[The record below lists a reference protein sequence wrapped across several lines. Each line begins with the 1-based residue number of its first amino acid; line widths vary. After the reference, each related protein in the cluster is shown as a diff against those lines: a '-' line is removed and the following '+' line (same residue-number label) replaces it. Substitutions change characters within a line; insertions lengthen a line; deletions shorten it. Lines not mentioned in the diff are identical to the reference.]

1 MEAPSEDSTPL
12 RAVVWR
18 RHLDNASL
26 EYAVLSRLAGGYEIR
41 GDIVAAHEGAPLR
54 VSYTLRCD
62 PDWRSIFLR
71 VEQHWAAERA
81 GLILSLDAD
90 RAWRIND
97 TKTDA
102 LADCLDIDLGLS
114 PSTNALPINRLRPAV
129 GEKVEISAAWV
140 RFPNL
145 EVVPARQ
152 SYERRARRTYRYRSL
167 ATDFQADLRVDDLSL
182 PTRYAGVWKRIA
194 ERSYG

>member
-1 MEAPSEDSTPL
+1 MEAPGEERTPL

-18 RHLDNASL
+18 RHRDNASL
-26 EYAVLSRLAGGYEIR
+26 EYAVLSRLAAGYEIA
-41 GDIVAAHEGAPLR
+41 GDIVAAHEGDPLH
-54 VSYTLRCD
+54 VSYALRCD
-62 PDWRSIFLR
+62 PDWRSLSLR
-71 VEQHWAAERA
+71 VEQQWAAERD
-81 GLILSLDAD
+81 GLILAVDSDG
-90 RAWRIND
+90 AWRVND
-97 TKTDA
+97 MKADA

-129 GEKVEISAAWV
+129 GESVEITAAWV

-167 ATDFQADLRVDDLSL
+167 TTDFQADLRVDDLSL

>member
-1 MEAPSEDSTPL
+1 MEAATENSTPL

-18 RHLDNASL
+18 RHRDNASL
-26 EYAVLSRLAGGYEIR
+26 EYAVLSRLAAGYEIR
-41 GDIVAAHEGAPLR
+41 GDIVAAHEGHPLR
-54 VSYTLRCD
+54 VSYALRCD
-62 PDWRSIFLR
+62 PDWRSLFLR

-81 GLILSLDAD
+81 SLILALDAD
-90 RAWRIND
+90 GTWRVND
-97 TKTDA
+97 MKTDA

-129 GEKVEISAAWV
+129 GEKVEITAAWV

-145 EVVPARQ
+145 EVAPARQ
-152 SYERRARRTYRYRSL
+152 SYERRARRTYRYRSV
-167 ATDFQADLRVDDLSL
+167 ATGFQADLRVDDLSL

>member
-1 MEAPSEDSTPL
+1 MEAQSEGATPL

-26 EYAVLSRLAGGYEIR
+26 EYALLSRLAGGYEIR

-54 VSYTLRCD
+54 VSYALRCD

-81 GLILSLDAD
+81 GLILRLDAD

-114 PSTNALPINRLRPAV
+114 PSTNALPINRLRPEI
-129 GEKVEISAAWV
+129 GETVEISAAWV

-145 EVVPARQ
+145 DVVPARQ
-152 SYERRARRTYRYRSL
+152 SYERRAKRTYRYRSL
-167 ATDFQADLRVDDLSL
+167 STDFQADLRVDDLSL